1 MTPAQR
7 NALNNLRQQL
17 VQRGGR
23 IMRAA
28 SLTGFVVGTIE
39 KDFLMGEL
47 FKVVGEWPGGSAQR
61 TVTFHDHFSLRAGK
75 VVEKE
80 SVCRFSQNIIR
91 WLLNSRGL

>member
-28 SLTGFVVGTIE
+28 SLTGFAVATIQ
-39 KDFLMGEL
+39 GET
-47 FKVVGEWPGGSAQR
+47 FDVIGEWPGGRERRAIS
-61 TVTFHDHFSLRAGK
+61 FDDHFSLRAGK